1 MERVHIDFAEKDG
14 QNFLIVVDAHSK
26 WPEVFPMT
34 STTSTK
40 LCDKLRMWFAAY
52 GLPKCIVSDN
62 GPQLVSAEFENFLRN
77 NGVKHV
83 TSPPYHPASNGAAER
98 MVQSVKKSLETSLM
112 EDNGLTLSHRIANF
126 LFMYRNTPHTTTGHT
141 PAELFLKRQPRTRL
155 SMVKPCLA
163 SKVKMKQ
170 SQMKV
175 SHDGKRDKTRSF
187 EPGDVVMVRNFR
199 GSQRWKA
206 GHVMQRLGP
215 LSYMVKVQDQLR
227 HVHID
232 HLLSGSV
239 HGNNGTEEA
248 HADIDIHVPVN
259 PPPVPQ
265 EVPAIPPVPNVQ
277 NVVPP
282 PRRNPPRHC
291 GAPVKLDL

>member
-112 EDNGLTLSHRIANF
+112 E
-126 LFMYRNTPHTTTGHT
+126 
-141 PAELFLKRQPRTRL
+141 
-155 SMVKPCLA
+155 
-163 SKVKMKQ
+163 
-170 SQMKV
+170 
-175 SHDGKRDKTRSF
+175 
-187 EPGDVVMVRNFR
+187 
-199 GSQRWKA
+199 
-206 GHVMQRLGP
+206 
-215 LSYMVKVQDQLR
+215 
-227 HVHID
+227 
-232 HLLSGSV
+232 
-239 HGNNGTEEA
+239 
-248 HADIDIHVPVN
+248 
-259 PPPVPQ
+259 
-265 EVPAIPPVPNVQ
+265 
-277 NVVPP
+277 
-282 PRRNPPRHC
+282 
-291 GAPVKLDL
+291 